1 VDRVESSGARWLLA
15 SRRPPESTEEITVM
29 KGILAII
36 LSGLGIPGPLV
47 ANGEWPNWRGPS
59 GHGVAASGKSPV
71 AFGPEKNV
79 AWKVKLPGRGGSTP
93 MVLGDLI
100 VVTAEIDGKDG
111 VLAVD
116 KAGNEMWRATLGTV
130 SAFQHANAG
139 SGCNPSPLTD
149 GKQIFVYFKSG
160 NLAALD
166 PLGKVMWSKNLQKD
180 YAKDG
185 LKWDLGTSPILA
197 GGHLVVAMMHN
208 KHPSFLLAFDP
219 ATGKEI
225 WKTPRDYQAP
235 AEANDA
241 YTTPFSAEIDGIETI
256 VSWGGD
262 HLSGHDA
269 KSGKLLWDHG
279 DFNPRQ
285 QSNWRVI
292 ASAAATRGIALVPFG
307 RGNHVAGVRMGG
319 SGDTTKSQRLWTLD
333 RRGADCAT
341 PAAHDG
347 KFYLLQDNGPTR
359 GTVSCLDAE
368 TGKVL
373 WETALPKSPVIYYAS
388 PMIAGDQL
396 YCGRSDGTIF
406 CGRITA
412 GGLVDVNANALG
424 EPLVA
429 TPVAVDDGLLVRTHE
444 HLWCFR

>member
-1 VDRVESSGARWLLA
+1 MKSTLATLTALLVTSGTLLA
-15 SRRPPESTEEITVM
+15 
-29 KGILAII
+29 A
-36 LSGLGIPGPLV
+36 PG
-47 ANGEWPNWRGPS
+47 WPNWRGPS
-59 GHGVAASGKSPV
+59 GHGVAESGKTPV
-71 AFGPEKNV
+71 AFGPEKSV

-116 KAGNEMWRATLGTV
+116 KAGKEKWRASVGTV
-130 SAFQHANAG
+130 SRFQHANAG
-139 SGCNPSPLTD
+139 SGCNPSAITD
-149 GKQIFVYFKSG
+149 GKKIFVYFKSG

-166 PLGKVMWSKNLQKD
+166 LGGKVVWSKNLQQD

-185 LKWDLGTSPILA
+185 LKWDLGTSPVLA

-208 KHPSFLLAFDP
+208 KNPSFLLAFDP
-219 ATGKEI
+219 ATGKEV
-225 WKTPRDYQAP
+225 WKTPRDYKAP

-241 YTTPFSAEIDGIETI
+241 YTTPFVAEIDGVETI

-285 QSNWRVI
+285 QPNWRVI
-292 ASAAATRGIALVPFG
+292 ASAAATKGIAIVPFG
-307 RGNHVAGVRMGG
+307 RGNHVAGVKMGG
-319 SGDTTKSQRLWTLD
+319 SGDTTKTHRLWTLEK
-333 RRGADCAT
+333 RGSDCAT

-347 KFYLLQDNGPTR
+347 KFYLLQDTGPNR
-359 GTVSCLDAE
+359 GKVSCLDAE
-368 TGKVL
+368 SGKVL
-373 WETALPKSPVIYYAS
+373 WESALPKGPAIYYAS
-388 PMIAGDQL
+388 PMIAGGLL

-406 CGRITA
+406 CGRITD
-412 GGLVDVNANALG
+412 GGLTEVTTNELQ

-429 TPVAVDDGLLVRTHE
+429 TPAAIGDSLLVRTHG

>member
-1 VDRVESSGARWLLA
+1 MKRTLALLTTA
-15 SRRPPESTEEITVM
+15 
-29 KGILAII
+29 
-36 LSGLGIPGPLV
+36 LV
-47 ANGEWPNWRGPS
+47 ASSVLAADTGWPNWRGPS
-59 GHGVAASGKSPV
+59 GHGVAESGKTPPALSP
-71 AFGPEKNV
+71 EENV

-93 MVLGDLI
+93 MVLDDLI

-116 KAGNEMWRATLGTV
+116 KAGKEKWRATVGTV
-130 SAFQHANAG
+130 SAFQHASAG

-149 GKQIFVYFKSG
+149 GKQIYVYFKSG

-166 PLGKVMWSKNLQKD
+166 RGGKAIWSRNLQQD

-185 LKWDLGTSPILA
+185 LKWDLGTSPVLA

-208 KHPSFLLAFDP
+208 KNPSFLLAFDP
-219 ATGKEI
+219 ATGNEV
-225 WKTPRDYQAP
+225 WKTPRDYKAP

-241 YTTPFSAEIDGIETI
+241 YTTPFIAEIDGVETI
-256 VSWGGD
+256 VTWGGD

-285 QSNWRVI
+285 QTNWRVI
-292 ASAAATRGIALVPFG
+292 ASAAATKGIAIVPFG

-319 SGDTTKSQRLWTLD
+319 KGETTKSHRLWTLD
-333 RRGADCAT
+333 KRGSDCAT
-341 PAAHDG
+341 PAARDG
-347 KFYLLQDNGPTR
+347 KFYLLQDNGPKR
-359 GTVSCLDAE
+359 GTVSCIEAE
-368 TGKVL
+368 SGKVL
-373 WETALPKSPVIYYAS
+373 WESTLPKGPAIYYAS
-388 PMIAGDQL
+388 PLIAGDLL

-406 CGRITA
+406 CGRIT
-412 GGLVDVNANALG
+412 GSGLSDIVANELG

-429 TPVAVDDGLLVRTHE
+429 SPVAVGDILLVRTHE

>member
-1 VDRVESSGARWLLA
+1 MKSTLATLTALLVTSGTLLA
-15 SRRPPESTEEITVM
+15 ES
-29 KGILAII
+29 G
-36 LSGLGIPGPLV
+36 
-47 ANGEWPNWRGPS
+47 WPNWRGPS
-59 GHGVAASGKSPV
+59 GHGVAESGKTPV
-71 AFGPEKNV
+71 AFGPEKSV

-116 KAGNEMWRATLGTV
+116 QAGKEKWRATIGTV
-130 SAFQHANAG
+130 SAFQHASAG
-139 SGCNPSPLTD
+139 SGCNPSAITD
-149 GKQIFVYFKSG
+149 GKQIFVYYKSG

-166 PLGKVMWSKNLQKD
+166 LSGKVVWSKNLQKD

-185 LKWDLGTSPILA
+185 LKWDLGTSPVLA

-208 KHPSFLLAFDP
+208 KNPSFLLAFDP
-219 ATGKEI
+219 ASGKEV
-225 WKTPRDYQAP
+225 WKTPRDYKAP

-241 YTTPFSAEIDGIETI
+241 YTTPFVAEIDGVETI

-285 QSNWRVI
+285 QPNWRVI
-292 ASAAATRGIALVPFG
+292 ASAAATKGIAIVPFG
-307 RGNHVAGVRMGG
+307 RGNHVAGVKMGG
-319 SGDTTKSQRLWTLD
+319 SGDTTKTHRLWTLEK
-333 RRGADCAT
+333 RGSDCAT

-347 KFYLLQDNGPTR
+347 KFYLLQDTGPNR
-359 GTVSCLDAE
+359 GKVSCLDAE
-368 TGKVL
+368 SGKVL
-373 WETALPKSPVIYYAS
+373 WESALPKGPAIYYAS
-388 PMIAGDQL
+388 PMIAGGLL

-406 CGRITA
+406 CGRITD
-412 GGLVDVNANALG
+412 GGLTDVTVNELQ

-429 TPVAVDDGLLVRTHE
+429 TPAAVGDSLLVRTHE